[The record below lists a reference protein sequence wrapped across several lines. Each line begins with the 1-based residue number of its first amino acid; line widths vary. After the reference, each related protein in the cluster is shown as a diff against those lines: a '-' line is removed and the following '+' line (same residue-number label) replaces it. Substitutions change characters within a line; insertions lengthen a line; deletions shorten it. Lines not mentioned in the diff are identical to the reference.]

1 MGAGYHGGFG
11 GTSGA
16 RQTAAISASSAFVG
30 PRQGDYLK
38 TYAANVKEEP
48 GFTDVAIHGNPNSA
62 EYYLNGRWV
71 QLDQR
76 SLALM
81 LKKDSG
87 YKSGGIRLLSCS
99 TGALDSGF
107 AQNLANKLGVPVKAP
122 TDTLWIWPNGHL
134 TVGPSQWKPTGSWK
148 TFKPQKKG
156 GK

>member
-11 GTSGA
+11 GTSGS
-16 RQTAAISASSAFVG
+16 RMMSAISASSAFVG
-30 PRQGDYLK
+30 PRAGDHLK
-38 TYAANVKEEP
+38 EYATHVKEEP
-48 GFTDVAIHGNPNSA
+48 GFTDVVIHGTPSSA

-71 QLDQR
+71 RLDQR

-81 LKKDSG
+81 LKKDPG
-87 YKSGGIRLLSCS
+87 YKSGSIRLISCS

-107 AQNLANKLGVPVKAP
+107 AQNLANKLGVTVKAP
-122 TDTLWIWPNGHL
+122 SDTLWVWPNGKM
-134 TVGPSQWKPTGSWK
+134 TIGPSQKVNCGEWK